1 MCQFVQLKLD
11 DEHSR
16 DIFYGEDN
24 HNVHGIHYDQLLL
37 S

>member
-1 MCQFVQLKLD
+1 MCQFVQLELD

-16 DIFYGEDN
+16 DILNGEDN
-24 HNVHGIHYDQLLL
+24 HNVHVIHYDQLLL